1 MGARKLRIDIDG
13 IIDAATA
20 APELGE
26 PFLDHTT
33 GEVAWRSDLA
43 DENDDLGRAI
53 EQDPDRFVLVPRYES
68 RDEFDLMRRF
78 ADSVGEADV
87 RKLLDVALGGK
98 GSSSR
103 FRDVIG
109 GYPDLEALWRE
120 ARDAALLEHVKAW
133 LSGIGIEPS
142 FERRKFEAPDIV
154 PRPPE
159 TRIGLFDLLLL
170 GAPEGKTELLEGR
183 VSRQIGLPGPSEAR
197 ALFKRLARELC
208 EHHGVAWRNRFI
220 EGESTYEVG
229 RAHLTVEDCTVYLE
243 VDVPS
248 STWDAFAR

>member
-1 MGARKLRIDIDG
+1 MGTRKLRIDIDG

-26 PFLDHTT
+26 PFLDLKS

-43 DENDDLGRAI
+43 DADDDLGRAL
-53 EQDPDRFVLVPRYES
+53 EEEPDRFVLVPRYES

-98 GSSSR
+98 GSFSR
-103 FRDVIG
+103 FRDVLG

-120 ARDAALLEHVKAW
+120 ARDSALLEHVKAW

-142 FERRKFEAPDIV
+142 FERRKIEAPGIV
-154 PRPPE
+154 PRPQEP
-159 TRIGLFDLLLL
+159 RIGLFDLLLL

-183 VSRQIGLPGPSEAR
+183 VSRRISLPGPSEAR

-220 EGESTYEVG
+220 EGKSTYEVG
-229 RAHLTVEDCTVYLE
+229 RAHLTVEDSTVYLE
-243 VDVPS
+243 IDVPS
-248 STWDAFAR
+248 SIWNAFAR

>member
-1 MGARKLRIDIDG
+1 MGSRKLRIDIDG

-26 PFLDHTT
+26 PFLDLTS

-43 DENDDLGRAI
+43 DGPGDLGRAI
-53 EQDPDRFVLVPRYES
+53 EENPDRFALVPRFES

-98 GSSSR
+98 GSFSR

-120 ARDAALLEHVKAW
+120 ARELALLEHVKAW

-142 FERRKFEAPDIV
+142 FERRKIEAPGVV

-159 TRIGLFDLLLL
+159 PQIDSSTSSCSARPRARPSSWE
-170 GAPEGKTELLEGR
+170 GA
-183 VSRQIGLPGPSEAR
+183 SFAR
-197 ALFKRLARELC
+197 SACLARPRRARCSSGSRANCASTTES
-208 EHHGVAWRNRFI
+208 HGATGSSR
-220 EGESTYEVG
+220 ES
-229 RAHLTVEDCTVYLE
+229 
-243 VDVPS
+243 
-248 STWDAFAR
+248 